1 MRIAILGGGFTGLSA
16 AYYLANKGHSVTI
29 LEREKLLGGL
39 AVGFKEPHW
48 QWPLERAYHHLFDT
62 DSYILNLAKD
72 SGFDDIFFSSPETAS
87 LYKIDND
94 YRTFPVDT
102 PQDFFKLP
110 FLNLFEKVRA
120 AAVLAFLKFG
130 PLLPIYEKYSAK
142 NFFST
147 TMGEKAWNVV
157 FEQPMRKKFGK
168 YADNILASFI
178 WARVKVRGKALGY
191 VKGGFQTFVQ
201 HLEKANTKNGV
212 IIKKGHEVKEIKK
225 SAENFQI
232 EYQDQ
237 KGKLNKE
244 KFDTVISTLPI
255 PIMNK
260 VAGKLFSDTYLS
272 RFKKLKY
279 LNAVV
284 LIIENK
290 EPLLQKTYWL
300 SICVPELP
308 LMFVGQHTN
317 FIDKKYYGN
326 NHLLYAAKYVDFDDE
341 LWKMNEQEIIEYA
354 TPQLKIIN
362 PQFKMSKSKVYI
374 FKAPYAQPVF
384 DKDFLKNKP
393 DFITPQKNFFIAN
406 LDMTYPN
413 DRGTNY
419 AVKLG
424 KDVSDLIE

>member
-1 MRIAILGGGFTGLSA
+1 MRIAILGGGFAGLSA
-16 AYYLANKGHSVTI
+16 AYYLAKKGHQVTI

-72 SGFDDIFFSSPETAS
+72 SGFEDIFFRSPETAS
-87 LYKIDND
+87 LYKIGTD

-110 FLNLFEKVRA
+110 FLNLLEKIRA
-120 AAVLAFLKFG
+120 ASILALLKFG
-130 PLLPIYEKYSAK
+130 PMLAIYEQYSAK
-142 NFFST
+142 EFFSK
-147 TMGEKAWNVV
+147 TMGEKAWNVL

-201 HLEKANTKNGV
+201 HLEKRVKGLGV
-212 IIKKGHEVKEIKK
+212 RVKTEYEIETIEK
-225 SAENFQI
+225 SGEEFVIN
-232 EYQDQ
+232 
-237 KGKLNKE
+237 KKE
-244 KFDTVISTLPI
+244 KFDVVISTLPI
-255 PIMNK
+255 PIMNR

-272 RFKKLKY
+272 GFKKLKY

-290 EPLLQKTYWL
+290 QPLLSKTYWL
-300 SICVPELP
+300 SICVPEMP

-326 NHLLYAAKYVDFDDE
+326 NHLLYAAKYVDFEDE
-341 LWKMNEQEIIEYA
+341 LWKMNEKEMIKYV

-362 PQFKMSKSKVYI
+362 PHFKMSKSKVYI

-393 DFITPQKNFFIAN
+393 DFATPVKNFYIAN

-419 AVKLG
+419 AIKLG
-424 KDVSDLIE
+424 MNVSELI